1 MAEGQEAD
9 ELKAENLK
17 TQLLNYIE
25 LQGGEMPKTELL
37 KGKARDC
44 PGNHESN
51 ARALDQLE
59 RESRVVIELRRK
71 EGVRGPGKLWVC
83 LPIG

>member
-1 MAEGQEAD
+1 LAEGQQAD

-17 TQLLNYIE
+17 AQLLNYIE

-59 RESRVVIELRRK
+59 NENRVTIELRRV
-71 EGVRGPGKLWVC
+71 EGARGAGKPWVR
-83 LPIG
+83 LP